1 MARKN
6 TRATAWA
13 AALLLATGASALLV
27 LPGGASAA
35 PVNLLAN
42 PGFETGGLSGWSCD
56 TGTAAVV
63 TTPVHSGSYAL
74 AGTPTGSDDAEC
86 AQTVS
91 VQPDT
96 SYTLSGFVE
105 GAYVYLGVTGTG
117 TTDTDS
123 WTASAPSW
131 QQLTTTFSTGAATG
145 SVTVYTHGWYAEGTY
160 HADDLALTGPAGASP
175 TPTPTPTATATP
187 TPTPTASPT
196 PTATPTASPTP
207 TPTPTA
213 TPTGG
218 SGGGTTVQVTTS
230 SQLHQALAAVVPGET
245 IQLAPGTYTN
255 EYTATV
261 SGTAAAP
268 ITLEGPAGAVITGTG
283 VSSAYGFH
291 LEASHWTLS
300 GFSVTDFQKGV
311 VVDGGDDDTVNG
323 LTVYDIGDE
332 GIHLRSFSSDDLVE
346 NNHVYD
352 TGQYD
357 AGFGEGIYVGSAQSN
372 WGSYSGGQPDT
383 SNDDVIS
390 DNTIGPGVTAENIDI
405 KEGTTGGTIEGNSFN
420 ATGEADANSA
430 VAWVDVK
437 GNDYTVDRN
446 TGIDAYQQG
455 VLVEQLYTGFGC
467 GNSFADNDFNLGG
480 APGYGFDIT
489 DQTIC
494 GSDPNVV
501 YSSNTVLGAGS
512 GTATIPVT
520 PAN

>member
-13 AALLLATGASALLV
+13 AALLLATGSSALLA

-35 PVNLLAN
+35 TVNLLAD
-42 PGFETGGLSGWSCD
+42 PGFETGNLSGWSCD
-56 TGTAAVV
+56 AGTASVV
-63 TTPVHSGSYAL
+63 STPVHSGSYAL
-74 AGTPTGSDDAEC
+74 AGAPTGSDDAEC
-86 AQTVS
+86 RQTVA
-91 VQPDT
+91 VQPGT
-96 SYTLSGFVE
+96 SYSLSGFVQ

-123 WTASAPSW
+123 WTASAPGW
-131 QQLTTTFSTGAATG
+131 QQLTTGFTTGASTD

-160 HADDLALTGPAGASP
+160 YADDLTLTGPPG
-175 TPTPTPTATATP
+175 TT
-187 TPTPTASPT
+187 
-196 PTATPTASPTP
+196 PTP

-213 TPTGG
+213 TPTPTPTPTPT
-218 SGGGTTVQVTTS
+218 GGGTTVQVTNS
-230 SQLHQALAAVVPGET
+230 SQLHQALDAVVPGET
-245 IQLAPGTYTN
+245 IQLAAGSYTG

-268 ITLEGPAGAVITGTG
+268 ITLEGPSGAVITGTG
-283 VSSAYGFH
+283 VSSAYGIH

-311 VVDGGDDDTVNG
+311 VVDGGDYDTVNG

-352 TGQYD
+352 TGQYN
-357 AGFGEGIYVGSAQSN
+357 AGYGEGIYIGSAQSN

-383 SNDDVIS
+383 SNDNVIS

-437 GNDYTVDRN
+437 GNDYTVDGN

-455 VLVEQLYTGFGC
+455 ILVEQLYTGFGC

-494 GSDPNVV
+494 GSAPNVV

-512 GTATIPVT
+512 GISTIAVT
-520 PAN
+520 PGS